1 MQTTD
6 SVPYAAPRGIT
17 VWLKNNAALLISLFL
32 LLALPFIVAI
42 IDGQS
47 IGDMLANE
55 NGRAKFIQG
64 LSIEIFILGMY
75 AISYDLILGITGLL
89 SFGHAMFFAAGAYA
103 TGIALKNLE
112 LGLLGTFLLAVVV
125 VGILNA
131 LLFAIVLPR
140 VKGITFALV
149 TLGIA
154 SVFHIV
160 VQSTE
165 LKEFTGADVGLQQMP
180 RPDLL
185 NTNTDRFR
193 FYIICL
199 LATFIVYLIYKRFVD
214 SPTGRV
220 CIATREN
227 EDRALM
233 LGYNTFYFKL
243 VVLVISAMTAALAGF
258 FHALHSPI
266 VSPSIASLGWTVVAL
281 LIILI
286 GGVGTLTG
294 ALIGAAVYRLLQFYL
309 DRWFGEIS
317 SFLLGVV
324 YIALVLFIP
333 YGIVGTWRAKAVGR
347 QQGWQRLLKMFGI
360 ESAPDEE
367 AEAIPSETASK

>member
-1 MQTTD
+1 M
-6 SVPYAAPRGIT
+6 
-17 VWLKNNAALLISLFL
+17 
-32 LLALPFIVAI
+32 
-42 IDGQS
+42 
-47 IGDMLANE
+47 
-55 NGRAKFIQG
+55 
-64 LSIEIFILGMY
+64 IEIFILGMY
-75 AISYDLILGITGLL
+75 AIGYDLILGITGLL

-112 LGLLGTFLLAVVV
+112 LDLLGTFLLAVVV
-125 VGILNA
+125 VGIVNA

-160 VQSTE
+160 VQSNE

-180 RPDLL
+180 RPDFL

-193 FYIICL
+193 FYVICL
-199 LATFIVYLIYKRFVD
+199 LATFIVYVIYKRFVD

-243 VVLVISAMTAALAGF
+243 VVLIISAITAALAGF

-294 ALIGAAVYRLLQFYL
+294 ALIGAAIYRLLQFYL

-333 YGIVGTWRAKAVGR
+333 YGIIGTWRAKAVGR

-360 ESAPDEE
+360 ESEKDEE
-367 AEAIPSETASK
+367 AADIVSETTSE